1 MERDRPISPP
11 PVLERAAQSFVDA
24 YRCPPASGP
33 AAHPG
38 LLNGPSVVP
47 GSDPD
52 IEEKWLALPGEEGER
67 IRVRILRPAG
77 SEGPLPVVLYLHGLG
92 WMLTDA
98 TAHQSLLTDLVLG
111 ADAAVVI
118 PDYDRPPKARYPVPL
133 EQSYLVARWIAEQG
147 KDHRLDG
154 SRIALTGVS
163 GGANLAAALA
173 LLARDRPGVEF
184 LHQVLVCPV
193 TDARM
198 DTASYERFAD
208 GYFLLLT
215 AGHRVLAVDLP
226 GHGHSPGIS
235 PWTIPAVVRHIADTL
250 DAHGVP
256 EAVVV
261 GHSLGGVVAVEYAR
275 ANPGRVRAA
284 VNLDGFWWGREYPGA
299 DRVSEG
305 LLASAGTI
313 APPEYIEERVVNS
326 ARFGIPADRAA
337 ATARAAARP
346 LPDGTWQ
353 TLPERAEALEIF
365 DELNRIFALGVTPW
379 LDEVDFPLLLVQ
391 AG

>member
-1 MERDRPISPP
+1 MTLLQVHDYGGDGPQL
-11 PVLERAAQSFVDA
+11 VL
-24 YRCPPASGP
+24 
-33 AAHPG
+33 
-38 LLNGPSVVP
+38 
-47 GSDPD
+47 
-52 IEEKWLALPGEEGER
+52 
-67 IRVRILRPAG
+67 
-77 SEGPLPVVLYLHGLG
+77 LHGYG
-92 WMLTDA
+92 R
-98 TAHQSLLTDLVLG
+98 S
-111 ADAAVVI
+111 
-118 PDYDRPPKARYPVPL
+118 
-133 EQSYLVARWIAEQG
+133 
-147 KDHRLDG
+147 
-154 SRIALTGVS
+154 
-163 GGANLAAALA
+163 
-173 LLARDRPGVEF
+173 
-184 LHQVLVCPV
+184 
-193 TDARM
+193 
-198 DTASYERFAD
+198 FAD
-208 GYFLLLT
+208 WDASAVLLT

-226 GHGHSPGIS
+226 GHGHSPGTS
-235 PWTIPAVVRHIADTL
+235 PWAVPAVVRHIADTL

-275 ANPGRVRAA
+275 ANPGRARAA

-313 APPEYIEERVVNS
+313 APPDYIEEKVVNS

-391 AG
+391 AGRQLPPAPGMEWFGEFSARFAQGVSEELATLTRTRPTITVNRIDATHLMNMETPEAVATLVAGFVRGLPG